1 MAATVFGATAV
12 GVPADDRPSLTSLVD
27 AVPLIDLR
35 RVSRTFVTDGGVAT
49 CLDAVTGRRRWQERL
64 RGTYSASPVYADGR
78 IYFVNEDGV
87 TTVIAP
93 GTEFRSLAINTLEGT
108 TYASPAVVDGSI
120 FIRTA
125 SALYRI
131 ATIR

>member
-1 MAATVFGATAV
+1 M
-12 GVPADDRPSLTSLVD
+12 
-27 AVPLIDLR
+27 
-35 RVSRTFVTDGGVAT
+35 
-49 CLDAVTGRRRWQERL
+49 CLDALTGRRRWQERL
-64 RGTYSASPVYADGR
+64 KGTYSASPVYADGR

-93 GTEFRSLAINTLEGT
+93 GTEFRSLAVNTLEGT

-131 ATIR
+131 ATTR